1 MQHICHCAWFWL
13 LCRFCTCCS
22 VALMKKYQHYTTQYT
37 PLLVIMSQKFLSL
50 KQNKSHSGKFKA
62 WNSLSWGHQKFVT
75 DTMKRLVK
83 LCQEPR
89 FSVFQEYL
97 TSPLTHSRTSDVTL
111 HCISTRKVG
120 LDHQVSTL
128 DSLVSRLDNQE
139 STLDYQVSKG
149 ETLNK
154 RNQEK

>member
-1 MQHICHCAWFWL
+1 MVDNSTTLFIASKTNIHFQSLLELKKQKLKKPKKKEEQGQEDRKCPNCMKPFEHLLKHIGKSS
-13 LCRFCTCCS
+13 CRGK
-22 VALMKKYQHYTTQYT
+22 VDE
-37 PLLVIMSQKFLSL
+37 KFI
-50 KQNKSHSGKFKA
+50 Q
-62 WNSLSWGHQKFVT
+62 
-75 DTMKRLVK
+75 D
-83 LCQEPR
+83 
-89 FSVFQEYL
+89 
-97 TSPLTHSRTSDVTL
+97 
-111 HCISTRKVG
+111 STRKVG